1 MCRWVAY
8 VGEPIYIEEFVTTP
22 QQSLIVQSRYSREA
36 KNAVQGDGF
45 GLGWY
50 GERDEPGV
58 FRDVRPAWSDEN
70 LLSLAQQIRSGL
82 FFAHIRSST
91 GTATTRANCHPFKH
105 GKWMFM
111 HNGRISGWNGLRRQ
125 IEMAIPDDLFRHR
138 QGTTD
143 SEVIF
148 LLMLANGLEDD
159 PLGAYRKTMT
169 FIEGV
174 MREGREAEPLRVTAA
189 VERWAAHLRHPP
201 RLRRRA
207 RDALRA
213 QAQDGRRHAAGVGAA
228 RRRPRRLG
236 GDPAAKLRGADPRR
250 ARHSAVPGMRP
261 DARARC
267 IGHRRR

>member
-50 GERDEPGV
+50 SERDEPGV

-70 LLSLAQQIRSGL
+70 LLSLAQQIRSPL
-82 FFAHIRSST
+82 FFAHIRAST

-105 GKWMFM
+105 GKWLFM
-111 HNGRISGWNGLRRQ
+111 HNGRISGWNRLRRK

-148 LLMLANGLEDD
+148 LLMLANGLQDD
-159 PLGAYRKTMT
+159 PPGAYRKTMA

-174 MREGREAEPLRVTAA
+174 MREAGEPEPLRVTAA
-189 VERWAAHLRHPP
+189 VSDGQLIYAIRHASDAAPETLYVRKRKTVDGTLLVSEP
-201 RLRRRA
+201 L
-207 RDALRA
+207 D
-213 QAQDGRRHAAGVGAA
+213 DGRDDWEAIPPQSFVALTRDEITI
-228 RRRPRRLG
+228 RPFR
-236 GDPAAKLRGADPRR
+236 
-250 ARHSAVPGMRP
+250 V
-261 DARARC
+261 
-267 IGHRRR
+267 

>member
-50 GERDEPGV
+50 GQRDEPGV

-111 HNGRISGWNGLRRQ
+111 HNGRISGWNRLRRQ

-189 VERWAAHLRHPP
+189 VSDGQRIFAIRHASDGAPETLYVRKRKTVDGTLLVSEP
-201 RLRRRA
+201 L
-207 RDALRA
+207 D
-213 QAQDGRRHAAGVGAA
+213 DGRDDWEAIPPQSFVALTRDELVIQ
-228 RRRPRRLG
+228 PF
-236 GDPAAKLRGADPRR
+236 R
-250 ARHSAVPGMRP
+250 A
-261 DARARC
+261 
-267 IGHRRR
+267 